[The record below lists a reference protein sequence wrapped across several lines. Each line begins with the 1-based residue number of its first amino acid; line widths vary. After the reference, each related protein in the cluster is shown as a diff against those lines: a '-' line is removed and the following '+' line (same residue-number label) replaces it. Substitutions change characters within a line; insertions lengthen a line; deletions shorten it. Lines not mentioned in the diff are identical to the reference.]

1 MRIMPRVCGVSGT
14 TLAGKAVSVMSAS
27 KRMFHVDRT
36 AAAATQYGSKPVS
49 GRGLRKTG
57 IFRRLPRDFRR
68 FRRESGQIRSLET
81 DNQFAKA
88 RYWRAFLRLLR
99 VESPGAGLVG
109 WSERIRT
116 RAFPIEPGLCVSFP
130 EFGNMAGGVR
140 RRPFAANSGLA
151 NGESSE
157 FSQPKPDRHLQ
168 RRRRHAAPSL
178 RRPNSNAGKDLMP

>member
-1 MRIMPRVCGVSGT
+1 MVLFSGLWSQSLKNGNVWASRQRLQGLFGAKWFEKGVQRQIWNQKSPL
-14 TLAGKAVSVMSAS
+14 LAGLSATTEENS
-27 KRMFHVDRT
+27 L
-36 AAAATQYGSKPVS
+36 KP
-49 GRGLRKTG
+49 GM
-57 IFRRLPRDFRR
+57 
-68 FRRESGQIRSLET
+68 
-81 DNQFAKA
+81 
-88 RYWRAFLRLLR
+88 
-99 VESPGAGLVG
+99 VG

-178 RRPNSNAGKDLMP
+178 RRPNSNSQLKIPGIFVFLFFAGALSSVGLTV